1 MTAVTYVTDVVSVA
15 QFNGMRNKSRVS
27 ILDKTNANVVIRGHR
42 CDQRGSLNSTQQ
54 EQARA
59 PSPLH

>member
-1 MTAVTYVTDVVSVA
+1 VTDVVSVA
-15 QFNGMRNKSRVS
+15 QFNGLRNKSRVS
-27 ILDKTNANVVIRGHR
+27 KLDKTNANVVIHGHR

-54 EQARA
+54 EQAPA